1 MPDHGSGE
9 MNPIPSGAGVPS
21 GGTPLPYTLLSPA
34 RFAKL
39 FGIGPLHFWGATAV
53 SLSPAVFPTG
63 SSCGDIWPQH
73 DWQNYDQVSR
83 EALAYA
89 IRDAEEDIKNAVG
102 FWPAPVWCVET
113 ELYPRDFY
121 RTAMMQTRD
130 VRGFSRGILTDVG
143 RIIGGGKRAVTLLGS
158 CDTATASLAY
168 TDDDG
173 DGFSET
179 ATITLATTLTSVE
192 GIKVYHAGHSGA
204 IEWEVRPLRSK
215 SISGGTL
222 TIILDSW
229 LLIDPELYD
238 DFPTDEGFTAIDVST
253 TANFV
258 TSVDVYYEYNDTSD
272 ATAVFRWE
280 SAEGSCSCGLCGGT
294 GCAVCTET
302 TQDGCLQ
309 VRDGENG
316 MVVPHPAS
324 YSDGSWALT
333 EYSVCRAP
341 DRVDLYYYAGEIAQD
356 YLNGRTYDPLS
367 DNWAW
372 MIAWIA
378 AARLERPPCS
388 CSRHANFFDHLRED
402 LSASPQGGGSYAF
415 AMDAL
420 DNPFGVHRGE
430 VMAWRRVKH
439 LIKKRPRT
447 ALI

>member
-1 MPDHGSGE
+1 MP
-9 MNPIPSGAGVPS
+9 I
-21 GGTPLPYTLLSPA
+21 PYTLLSVA
-34 RFAKL
+34 RFAQL
-39 FGIGPLHFWGATAV
+39 FGIAPLHFWGSSAH
-53 SLSPAVFPTG
+53 SLSPAVFPAG
-63 SSCGDIWPQH
+63 GQCGNIWPQH
-73 DWQNYDQVSR
+73 DWQNYDVVSR

-102 FWPAPVWCVET
+102 FWPAPTWCIET
-113 ELYPRDFY
+113 EMYPRDYY
-121 RTAMMQTRD
+121 RSAMMQTRD

-143 RIIGGGKRAVTLLGS
+143 RIVGGGRRAVTLI
-158 CDTATASLAY
+158 DTPRITYS
-168 TDDDG
+168 DDDS

-179 ATITLATTLTSVE
+179 ATITSPTILTSID
-192 GIKVYHAGHSGA
+192 GIKVYHAGHDGE
-204 IEWEVRPLRSK
+204 IDWEVRPLRSK
-215 SISGGTL
+215 SITGGIL
-222 TIILDSW
+222 TIVLDSW
-229 LLIDPELYD
+229 LLIDPDLYEV
-238 DFPTDEGFTAIDVST
+238 FPTDEGFTAIDVST

-258 TSVDVYYEYNDTSD
+258 TTVDVYHEYNDTSQ

-280 SAEGSCSCGLCGGT
+280 SAEGSCSCGSCGGT
-294 GCAVCTET
+294 GCAVCTDS

-309 VRDGENG
+309 IRDSENG

-324 YSDGSWALT
+324 YADGTWSLI
-333 EYSVCRAP
+333 EFSVCRAP
-341 DRVDLYYYAGEIAQD
+341 DRVDMYYYAGERAQNF
-356 YLNGRTYDPLS
+356 LNGRSYDPLS

-402 LSASPQGGGSYAF
+402 LSASPNGGGSF
-415 AMDAL
+415 AVAQDAL

-447 ALI
+447 ALV

>member
-1 MPDHGSGE
+1 M
-9 MNPIPSGAGVPS
+9 
-21 GGTPLPYTLLSPA
+21 LYTLLSVA

-39 FGIGPLHFWGATAV
+39 FGIAPLHFWGAAAP
-53 SLSPAVFPTG
+53 SLSPAVFPAG
-63 SSCGDIWPQH
+63 GQCGNIWPQH

-102 FWPAPVWCVET
+102 FWPAPMWCIET

-121 RTAMMQTRD
+121 RTAMMQTHD
-130 VRGFSRGILTDVG
+130 VRGFNRGILTDVG
-143 RIIGGGKRAVTLLGS
+143 RIIGGGRRGVTLIG
-158 CDTATASLAY
+158 TANTVPAPATLVYSDA
-168 TDDDG
+168 DG
-173 DGFSET
+173 DGFFET

-192 GIKVYHAGHSGA
+192 GIKVYHAGHSGD

-215 SISGGTL
+215 SIVAGTL
-222 TIILDSW
+222 TIVLDSW
-229 LLIDPELYD
+229 LLIDPDLYEA
-238 DFPTDEGFTAIDVST
+238 FPTDVGFAALDVST

-258 TSVDVYYEYNDTSD
+258 TSVEVYYEYNDASL

-280 SAEGSCSCGLCGGT
+280 SAEGSCTCSTCGGT
-294 GCAVCTET
+294 GCTVCVDT

-309 VRDGENG
+309 IRDSENG
-316 MVVPHPAS
+316 MVVPHPGS
-324 YSDGSWALT
+324 YVDSSWALT
-333 EYSVCRAP
+333 EFSVCRAP
-341 DRVDLYYYAGEIAQD
+341 DQVDMYYYAGERAQD
-356 YLNGRTYDPLS
+356 FLNGRSYDPLS

-402 LSASPQGGGSYAF
+402 LSASPNGGGSFSIAQ
-415 AMDAL
+415 DVL

-439 LIKKRPRT
+439 LVKKRPRT